1 MATSASN
8 AFSGSGEDAIGRQIE
23 VEADTTADHLNSH
36 QEFENYYEID
46 RTVDQIVKGGY
57 QRVSQSNW
65 NEFYS
70 NNISRLPSNFQMNCC
85 TTPSPSSDP
94 SKPKSETIVNY
105 TS

>member
-57 QRVSQSNW
+57 QRVSQSNT
-65 NEFYS
+65 S
-70 NNISRLPSNFQMNCC
+70 RTSLILIISQGRPPISR
-85 TTPSPSSDP
+85 
-94 SKPKSETIVNY
+94 
-105 TS
+105 